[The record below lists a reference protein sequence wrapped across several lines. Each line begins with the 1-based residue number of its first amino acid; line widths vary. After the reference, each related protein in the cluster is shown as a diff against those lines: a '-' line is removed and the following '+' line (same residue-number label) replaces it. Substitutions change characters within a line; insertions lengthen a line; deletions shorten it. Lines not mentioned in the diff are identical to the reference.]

1 MNAAVTRMRQT
12 LRLVHR
18 AEGQSAWDY
27 GASQSRQVNSNMLG
41 AADAMGCQ
49 CGPGRV
55 ASQRYTCVSCAR
67 FALYGRQLDERNAD
81 RARGAWR

>member
-1 MNAAVTRMRQT
+1 MSVVTRLRQT

-18 AEGQSAWDY
+18 ADGQSAGDY
-27 GASQSRQVNSNMLG
+27 GASQSRQVNSNILG
-41 AADAMGCQ
+41 AADAMGCR

-55 ASQRYTCVSCAR
+55 ASPRYTCVSCAR
-67 FALYGRQLDERNAD
+67 FALYGRQLEERNAY